1 MLRTLVNLG
10 FKQQEAE
17 VYVFLAANGS
27 QEARDIA
34 DALKAHKRQI
44 YRILRRLKNKEIVNT
59 TSSLPAKFSAVSLEK
74 VLDLFMK
81 TAMQQAKVFQASRK
95 ELLSNWRSI
104 NEKDSS
110 NS

>member
-1 MLRTLVNLG
+1 MLKTLVNLG

-17 VYVFLAANGS
+17 VYVFLASNGS

-34 DALKAHKRQI
+34 DALKAHKRQV
-44 YRILRRLKNKEIVNT
+44 YRILKRLKNKEIVNA
-59 TSSLPAKFSAVSLEK
+59 TSSLPAKFSAVSPEK

-81 TAMQQAKVFQASRK
+81 TAMEQAKVFQASRK
-95 ELLSNWRSI
+95 ELLSTWRSM